1 MAGPLSRHRYVMSLV
16 ALQCSVAL
24 GREVA
29 SELGL
34 GEVQSSEVRRQDSMG
49 PCPTREVLSWAPSP

>member
-1 MAGPLSRHRYVMSLV
+1 MSLV

-29 SELGL
+29 SEHGL